1 MLRYTHFDI
10 QEAIIGHI
18 QNLNSIFGLLYFC
31 TKKPLTMKLKVSYIE
46 NSIIVVHFGV
56 FKIFEPHIADI
67 MTEASYGCI

>member
-1 MLRYTHFDI
+1 MLRYTLFDI

-31 TKKPLTMKLKVSYIE
+31 TKKPLTMKLKSVIE

-56 FKIFEPHIADI
+56 LKMFEPHIADI